1 MEGIIALC
9 IPIVAIICGSMLALK
24 KMNMK
29 SGGLT
34 SGDKRELE
42 TLKIENQQLKKRL
55 ENLEV
60 IVSELPQ
67 LKE

>member
-9 IPIVAIICGSMLALK
+9 IPIVAILCGSFITVK
-24 KMNMK
+24 RMNMK

-34 SGDKRELE
+34 TGDKKELN

-55 ENLEV
+55 ENLEI
-60 IVSELPQ
+60 IVSEIPQ